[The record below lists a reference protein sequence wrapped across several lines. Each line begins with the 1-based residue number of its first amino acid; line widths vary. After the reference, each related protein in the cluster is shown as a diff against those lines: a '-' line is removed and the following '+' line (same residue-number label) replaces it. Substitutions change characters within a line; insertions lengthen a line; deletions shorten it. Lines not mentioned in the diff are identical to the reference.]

1 MSSNLKYH
9 KNYTELG
16 AVYQLVLPLSLE
28 GMIPDDDSVRLLS
41 HELEELDYTLLYKAY
56 SSKGRN
62 PAVDPKTL
70 FKILTYAYSQNLYSS
85 RQIET
90 ACRRDINFMWLLSG
104 QKAPDHSTIA
114 RFRTGFLSG
123 ACEDLFY
130 QMVKRLDSMGEISKE
145 TVFIDGTKLEA
156 CANKYTFVWK
166 KSVGKWEEKMFRKIQ
181 TATDM
186 LNTEYLQTFVVNPE
200 TRIMDLQ
207 NICCFLEQICAE
219 QHTLFVHGRGKR
231 KSRNQKYLELFRRFL
246 ERQITYD
253 CHTASFGDRNNYC
266 KTDPDATFMHMK
278 DDHMRNAQLKPGYNV
293 QIGVDSEYVVA
304 ADIFQDRNDV
314 WTLIPFLKAMEKN
327 LNFRYPSVTADSG
340 YESEEAYSYLREHE
354 QIPYIKPKT
363 YEKWKKRSFKQDIS
377 KRENMDYDETSD
389 VYTCHAGRQLK
400 PLFVKKEKSKSGYE
414 SEVTVYEC
422 EDCCG
427 CPYKEKCTRA
437 QGNKRLYIS
446 KSFLEKRHESYENI
460 LSEKGIVYRMNRSI
474 QVEGA
479 FGVLKNDYDFQK
491 FLLRGKTKV
500 KLEIL
505 LLCMGY
511 NLNKLHAKIQNG
523 RLGSHLFPIKETA

>member
-1 MSSNLKYH
+1 MTSKIKYQ
-9 KNYTELG
+9 KDYTEFNET
-16 AVYQLVLPLSLE
+16 YQLVLPLSLE
-28 GMIPDDDSVRLLS
+28 GLVPNDDSVRLLS

-62 PAVDPKTL
+62 PAVDPKIM
-70 FKILTYAYSQNLYSS
+70 FKILTYAYSQNIYSS
-85 RQIET
+85 RKIEQS
-90 ACRRDINFMWLLSG
+90 CKRDINFMWLLAG

-114 RFRTGFLSG
+114 RFRKGFLSE

-130 QMVKRLDSMGEISKE
+130 QMVCRLKDAGELSTD

-166 KSVGKWEEKMFRKIQ
+166 KSVGKWEEKMFLRIQ
-181 TATDM
+181 EAVRL
-186 LNTEYLQTFVVNPE
+186 LNLEYFQSFTVKAE
-200 TRIMDLQ
+200 SRTQDLQ
-207 NICCFLEQICAE
+207 KIHDYLTEKCRQDG
-219 QHTLFVHGRGKR
+219 TVFVHGRGKR
-231 KSRNQKYLELFRRFL
+231 KCRNQKYLELFRRFL
-246 ERQITYD
+246 ERQVTYEW
-253 CHTASFGDRNNYC
+253 HTASFQGRNNYC

-293 QIGVDSEYVVA
+293 QIGVDSEYIVA

-314 WTLIPFLKAMEKN
+314 WTLIPFLKTMEEK
-327 LNFRYPSVTADSG
+327 LGFRYPSVTADSG
-340 YESEEAYSYLREHE
+340 YESEEGYTYLKEAG
-354 QIPYIKPKT
+354 QKPYIKPQT

-377 KRENMDYDETSD
+377 KRENMAYDESKDT
-389 VYTCHAGRQLK
+389 YTCHAGKRLNVLYLK
-400 PLFVKKEKSKSGYE
+400 NQKSKSGYE

-422 EDCCG
+422 ENCTDCS
-427 CPYKEKCTRA
+427 YKEKCTRA
-437 QGNKRLYIS
+437 KGNKRLYVS
-446 KSFLEKRHESYENI
+446 KSFLEKRQESYGNI
-460 LSEKGIVYRMNRSI
+460 LSETGILYRMNRSI

-479 FGVLKNDYDFQK
+479 FGVLINDYEFQR

-511 NLNKLHAKIQNG
+511 NLNKLHNKIQKN
-523 RLGSHLFPIKETA
+523 RMKSYFFDAKAL